1 MLESIYH
8 YNSYM
13 SLDDCNR
20 KFRKI
25 AIFKKICEHTP
36 KLYYSLWMVRA
47 GMSHWLVINMVF
59 GWYLKI
65 PKCWWRSRIA
75 MEEEKSVRARSAAPC
90 SPPIAL
96 LLLLPLLHRPGVCSN
111 KIVGYFTSF
120 WLGLMEWL
128 APNDLKSLVIT
139 SNFTKN
145 ISRIV
150 LFAVGKYCLWVS

>member
-1 MLESIYH
+1 
-8 YNSYM
+8 
-13 SLDDCNR
+13 
-20 KFRKI
+20 
-25 AIFKKICEHTP
+25 
-36 KLYYSLWMVRA
+36 
-47 GMSHWLVINMVF
+47 
-59 GWYLKI
+59 
-65 PKCWWRSRIA
+65 

-96 LLLLPLLHRPGVCSN
+96 LLLHRPGVCSN

-139 SNFTKN
+139 INFTKN

-150 LFAVGKYCLWVS
+150 LFAVGKYCL

>member
-1 MLESIYH
+1 
-8 YNSYM
+8 
-13 SLDDCNR
+13 
-20 KFRKI
+20 
-25 AIFKKICEHTP
+25 
-36 KLYYSLWMVRA
+36 
-47 GMSHWLVINMVF
+47 
-59 GWYLKI
+59 
-65 PKCWWRSRIA
+65 

-96 LLLLPLLHRPGVCSN
+96 LLLLLLHRPGVCSN

-128 APNDLKSLVIT
+128 APNDLKSLVKT

-150 LFAVGKYCLWVS
+150 LFAVGKYCL